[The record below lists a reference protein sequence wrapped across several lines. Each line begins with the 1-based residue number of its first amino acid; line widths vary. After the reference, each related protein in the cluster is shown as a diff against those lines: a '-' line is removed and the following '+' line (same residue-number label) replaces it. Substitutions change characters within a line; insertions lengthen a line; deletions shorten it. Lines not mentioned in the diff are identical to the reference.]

1 MIKYEI
7 VKNIGV
13 VSTSKNEWN
22 KELNIIAWNDNAPKF
37 DIRDW
42 SPDHAKMS
50 KGITLTKEEA
60 ENIYML
66 LDKYFRG

>member
-13 VSTSKNEWN
+13 VSTGKNEWS
-22 KELNIIAWNDNAPKF
+22 KELNIIAWNDSAPKF

-42 SPDHAKMS
+42 SPDHVKMS

-60 ENIYML
+60 ENVYML

>member
-1 MIKYEI
+1 MKYEI
-7 VKNIGV
+7 IENLGVISTNKNGWSREV
-13 VSTSKNEWN
+13 
-22 KELNIIAWNDNAPKF
+22 NIVAWGENPPKL
-37 DIRDW
+37 DIREW
-42 SPDHAKMS
+42 SPDHVKMS

>member
-1 MIKYEI
+1 MKYEI
-7 VKNIGV
+7 IENLGVISTNKNGWSREV
-13 VSTSKNEWN
+13 
-22 KELNIIAWNDNAPKF
+22 NIVAWGDNPPKL
-37 DIRDW
+37 DIREW
-42 SPDHAKMS
+42 SPDHVKMS

>member
-1 MIKYEI
+1 M
-7 VKNIGV
+7 GGG
-13 VSTSKNEWN
+13 
-22 KELNIIAWNDNAPKF
+22 DNPPKR
-37 DIRDW
+37 DIREW
-42 SPDHAKMS
+42 SPDHVKMS